1 MIKKCDNTEYFKWI
15 EMSDPIFEDMNIDI
29 SKIHFYMDMES
40 NKYLMP
46 DSSGRASQMVICDY
60 NDILNFKIIR
70 NGFIIQICYDLL
82 FDEFIQTYSH
92 EVGHVTQKCGYF
104 ENTKGDVISKYR
116 EVISESIALKFEK
129 KFLIKFNKKYDTNIP
144 IDTVFNKSKNKKAN
158 YLKKFFILITKSEYK
173 LKNDN
178 HF

>member
-1 MIKKCDNTEYFKWI
+1 M
-15 EMSDPIFEDMNIDI
+15 DI
-29 SKIHFYMDMES
+29 ES
-40 NKYLMP
+40 NNYLMP
-46 DSSGRASQMVICDY
+46 DSSGRTSQMVTCGYD
-60 NDILNFKIIR
+60 NILNYRIIR
-70 NGFIIQICYDLL
+70 NGFMIQICYDLL

-92 EVGHVTQKCGYF
+92 EVGHATQKWGYF
-104 ENTKGDVISKYR
+104 ENTKADVISESR

-173 LKNDN
+173 LKK
-178 HF
+178 